1 MKATEALL
9 ILIASGLVFSSGCR
23 PESGMSKKEIITA
36 KNFPLCHELNRDKT
50 LSDLLSASPMK
61 IKPFEQGKRISGTRI
76 ECLILPSCT
85 QVSPIDPLDP

>member
-50 LSDLLSASPMK
+50 LSDLLSADPTLSSLSLTE
-61 IKPFEQGKRISGTRI
+61 FEAFRNLSKCSG
-76 ECLILPSCT
+76 CSA
-85 QVSPIDPLDP
+85 